1 MKLPGLLFLLIV
13 SGCAQTNSQ
22 DNGKHP
28 KDLAVGGSCE
38 GCEAVHE
45 SPVRFE
51 DLSAVD
57 TLPDYQE
64 QGEKIRVFGY
74 VFQKDGKTP
83 APDVVIYIYHTDQEG
98 NYSGK
103 GNEKGWGK
111 RHGYI
116 RGWIKTNEK
125 GFFEFYTLR
134 PASYPN
140 SQNPQHI
147 HVTIKEPGKTAYWID
162 EYHFDDDPYFTQE
175 HRQRAQQ
182 RGGSGI
188 LQLQKENN
196 FMQARRD
203 IILGKNIPS
212 YPS

>member
-1 MKLPGLLFLLIV
+1 MKLLGLLFILIT

-22 DNGKHP
+22 N
-28 KDLAVGGSCE
+28 KDKTDLVVGGNCE

-45 SPVRFE
+45 SAVSFE
-51 DLSAVD
+51 DLSEVD

-83 APDVVIYIYHTDQEG
+83 APDVVIYTYHTDQQG
-98 NYSGK
+98 NYSLK

-116 RGWIKTNEK
+116 RGWIKSNEK
-125 GFFEFYTLR
+125 GFYEFYTLR

-147 HVTIKEPGKTAYWID
+147 HVTIKEHGKTAYWID
-162 EYHFDDDPYFTQE
+162 EYLFDDDPYFTNEQ
-175 HRQRAQQ
+175 RQREQQ

-188 LQLQKENN
+188 LHLKKENN
-196 FMQARRD
+196 IMQARRD
-203 IILGKNIPS
+203 IILGKNIPA